1 MLLTNIGIAKLANA
15 TALNQPLKI
24 THMVV
29 GDSNGVV
36 SHPDIKQT
44 SLINECYRAQL
55 NSLSRDETNHNQIIA
70 EMVIPDNIGG
80 WYIREAGLLDEH
92 GDLIAVANTPESYK
106 PQLQEGSGRS
116 QIIRM
121 VLVIS
126 NTTSVELKIDSSVV
140 LASRQYVEQ
149 LIKQHANSDNHPTA
163 TTSKKGMVILSNA
176 VDSKSETTAA
186 TSASIQ
192 TAIAKSRQYSEQLIK
207 QHASSDNHPTAT
219 TSKKG
224 MVILSNA
231 VDSKSET
238 IAATSAAINK
248 VFTQAVTANTNANN
262 RVPLS
267 RKINGYPLSSDISI
281 TAENIGALTM
291 KAFSGQFE
299 EIGYQRLPSGLII
312 QWGSYSGSDK
322 TFNFPIP
329 FTKFC
334 VVARSGQSRG
344 DANYDLDIKYTL
356 TTFSVSHAYQ
366 HNIIAI
372 GI

>member
-15 TALNQPLKI
+15 TALNQPIKI
-24 THMVV
+24 THMAV

-44 SLINECYRAQL
+44 SLVNECYRAQL
-55 NSLSRDETNHNQIIA
+55 NSLSRDENNHNQIIA

-186 TSASIQ
+186 TSA
-192 TAIAKSRQYSEQLIK
+192 
-207 QHASSDNHPTAT
+207 
-219 TSKKG
+219 
-224 MVILSNA
+224 
-231 VDSKSET
+231 
-238 IAATSAAINK
+238 AINK

-291 KAFSGQFE
+291 HAFSGQFD

-312 QWGSYSGSDK
+312 QWGRYSGSNK
-322 TFNFPIP
+322 TFNFPVP

-334 VVARSGQSRG
+334 VVVRSGKSRG
-344 DANYDLDIKYTL
+344 DANYDLDINYTL
-356 TTFSVSHAYQ
+356 TTFSVSNAYQ